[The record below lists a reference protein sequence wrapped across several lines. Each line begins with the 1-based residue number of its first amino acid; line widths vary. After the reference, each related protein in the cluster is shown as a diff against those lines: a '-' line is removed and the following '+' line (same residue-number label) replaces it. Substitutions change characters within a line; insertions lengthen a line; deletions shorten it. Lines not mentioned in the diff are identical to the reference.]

1 MRLLLIRNMGMLK
14 LLMFKNVLE
23 ELNILLIYLQ
33 LYFKIFLY
41 VMNKKVV
48 NIKNKL

>member
-1 MRLLLIRNMGMLK
+1 MGMLR

-41 VMNKKVV
+41 AMNKKVV
-48 NIKNKL
+48 NIKNKQ